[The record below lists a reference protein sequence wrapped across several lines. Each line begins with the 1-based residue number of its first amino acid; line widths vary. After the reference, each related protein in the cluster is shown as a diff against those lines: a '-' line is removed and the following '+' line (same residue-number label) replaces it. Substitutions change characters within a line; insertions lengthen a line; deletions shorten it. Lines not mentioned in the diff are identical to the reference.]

1 MQPNELTRE
10 GARVMTV
17 CNACRYC
24 EQYCPAFQAMEQRL
38 TFATADLNYLANLCH
53 GCGECLY
60 ACQYAPPH
68 EFAINVPRTF
78 ARLRVQSYEQY
89 AWPAALGA
97 AFRRQGVWVA
107 LLLALGMAA
116 LLLAAAVV
124 LNGDALLSPGAAA
137 DFYAVVPHGVMA
149 ALFGGAGLFVVVALA
164 VGVVRCRRDFA
175 AAEPHERSGLVSS
188 GRARAWHDVFTL
200 RHLHVDGRDC
210 VTALEVRTPWRRWL
224 HHATF
229 YGFLFCFASTCVAT
243 LYHFSGL
250 PAPYDYASAPVLLGT
265 VGGLGLT
272 IGTTGLL
279 LQHRRRDAELSD
291 AAQTGLDRAFLVLLL
306 LTAESGQLLLALRER
321 AVMGVLL
328 VAHLGIVL
336 ALFVTLPYGKLVH
349 GLYRAAALLKYRAHV
364 EHRNAG

>member
-1 MQPNELTRE
+1 M
-10 GARVMTV
+10 AV

-68 EFAINVPRTF
+68 EFAINVPKTF

-107 LLLALGMAA
+107 LLLAFGMAA
-116 LLLAAAVV
+116 LLLAATVV
-124 LNGDALLSPGAAA
+124 LNGDLLLAPGTAA
-137 DFYAVVPHGVMA
+137 DFYAVVPHRVMA
-149 ALFGGAGLFVVVALA
+149 ALFGGVGLFVLVALA

-175 AAEPHERSGLVSS
+175 AAPPHDGSG
-188 GRARAWHDVFTL
+188 GRARAWHDIFTV

-210 VTALEVRTPWRRWL
+210 VTALEVRTPWRRLL

-229 YGFLFCFASTCVAT
+229 YGFLLCFASTCVAT

-250 PAPYDYASAPVLLGT
+250 PAPYAYASAPVVLGT
-265 VGGLGLT
+265 LGGLGLT
-272 IGTTGLL
+272 IGAAGLL
-279 LQHRRRDAELSD
+279 LQHRHRDAELSD
-291 AAQTGLDRAFLVLLL
+291 PAQTGLDRAFLVLLL
-306 LTAESGQLLLALRER
+306 LTAVSGLLLLALRER

-328 VAHLGIVL
+328 AAHLGIVL

-349 GLYRAAALLKYRAHV
+349 GLYRAAALLKYRSHG
-364 EHRNAG
+364 EHRQAE